1 MKKITTIALMLFT
14 AFSYSQVGINTN
26 NPDASSALEIESTTG
41 GILIPRLTETQRDA
55 IVSPASGLMIYQTDQ
70 EFGFYFY
77 NGTLWTRMEGETG
90 TQGLQGLQGP
100 AGNDGAVGSDGSS
113 AYEIWIT
120 AGNTGTEAEFLT
132 SLVGAQGEAGPQGI
146 QGINGS
152 TAYEL
157 WQDAGNIGTEA
168 EFLTSLVGPEGPL
181 ISGTNGQTLYNNG
194 TEWVATSNLLNSG
207 ASVGIGLTAT
217 IDASAV
223 LQIESTTQG
232 VLFPKMTLEER
243 DLISSPQI
251 GLLVFQT
258 DTTPGFYFYDGSSW
272 VTLNAAD
279 GSSSGGSNPKTLIYT
294 SQGF

>member
-1 MKKITTIALMLFT
+1 
-14 AFSYSQVGINTN
+14 
-26 NPDASSALEIESTTG
+26 
-41 GILIPRLTETQRDA
+41 
-55 IVSPASGLMIYQTDQ
+55 MIYQTDLTS
-70 EFGFYFY
+70 GFYFY
-77 NGTLWTRMEGETG
+77 VGTAWTKIDGVA
-90 TQGLQGLQGP
+90 GP
-100 AGNDGAVGSDGSS
+100 
-113 AYEIWIT
+113 
-120 AGNTGTEAEFLT
+120 
-132 SLVGAQGEAGPQGI
+132 QGEAGSQGIQGTQGDIGLTGATGPSGANGANGSAGVQGAQGDTGI

-168 EFLTSLVGPEGPL
+168 EFLASLVGPEGPL
-181 ISGTNGQTLYNNG
+181 VSGTNGQTLYNNG

-207 ASVGIGLTAT
+207 VSVGIGLTAT

-232 VLFPKMTLEER
+232 VLFPKMTLAER

-272 VTLNAAD
+272 VALNVAN